1 MISDDDKEIFY
12 FNFTSVIAHE
22 LEEIFP
28 DDLVW
33 VVVFGSAARGEAG
46 VNDKIDVLIVVEKF
60 EKVGRDE
67 VIDSIE
73 ENLKMSEDYFD
84 LVENNLATNIN
95 PLCLTQSEIEKNP
108 SLIKDVIPDGF
119 MIYDTNDFMEDKLEQ
134 MRKKHKKSKK
144 SKQA

>member
-1 MISDDDKEIFY
+1 MIREDDKEIFY
-12 FNFTSVIAHE
+12 FNYTSAIAHE
-22 LEEIFP
+22 LEKIFP
-28 DDLVW
+28 DDLVS

-46 VNDKIDVLIVVEKF
+46 VNENIDVLVVVEKF
-60 EKVGRDE
+60 EKIGRDE

-73 ENLKMSEDYFD
+73 DNLKMSEEYFD

-108 SLIKDVIPDGF
+108 SLIKDVLVDGF
-119 MIYDTNDFMEDKLEQ
+119 MIYDVNDFMEDKLEQ
-134 MRKKHKKSKK
+134 MRKK

>member
-1 MISDDDKEIFY
+1 MIGDDDKEIFY

-22 LEEIFP
+22 LEEIFQ
-28 DDLVW
+28 DDLIS

-46 VNDKIDVLIVVEKF
+46 VNDDIDVLIVTEKF

-95 PLCLTQSEIEKNP
+95 SLCLTQSEIENNP
-108 SLIKDVIPDGF
+108 SLIKDVIQDGF
-119 MIYDTNDFMEDKLEQ
+119 MIYDVNDFMEEKLEQ
-134 MRKKHKKSKK
+134 MRKKRKKSKH
-144 SKQA
+144 A

>member
-22 LEEIFP
+22 LEEIFQ
-28 DDLVW
+28 DDLIS

-46 VNDKIDVLIVVEKF
+46 ENSDIDVLIVAEKF
-60 EKVGRDE
+60 EKVDRDE

-73 ENLKMSEDYFD
+73 EHLKISEDYFD

-95 PLCLTQSEIEKNP
+95 PLCLMQSEIETNP
-108 SLIKDVIPDGF
+108 SLLKNVIPDGF
-119 MIYDTNDFMEDKLEQ
+119 IIYDVNDFMEDKLKQ
-134 MRKKHKKSKK
+134 MRKKRKKR
-144 SKQA
+144 KQA

>member
-1 MISDDDKEIFY
+1 MIREDDKEIFY
-12 FNFTSVIAHE
+12 FNYTSVIAHE
-22 LEEIFP
+22 LEEIFQN
-28 DDLVW
+28 DLVS

-46 VNDKIDVLIVVEKF
+46 VNDNIDVLIVVEKF
-60 EKVGRDE
+60 EKIGREE

-73 ENLKMSEDYFD
+73 ENLKLSEDYFD
-84 LVENNLATNIN
+84 LVENDLATNIK

-119 MIYDTNDFMEDKLEQ
+119 MIYDTDDFMENNL
-134 MRKKHKKSKK
+134 RPPKKKRKK

>member
-1 MISDDDKEIFY
+1 MIGDYDKEIFY

-22 LEEIFP
+22 LEEIFQ
-28 DDLVW
+28 DDLIS

-46 VNDKIDVLIVVEKF
+46 VNDNIDVLIVAEKF

-95 PLCLTQSEIEKNP
+95 SLCLTQSEIEKNP
-108 SLIKDVIPDGF
+108 SLIQDVIPDGF
-119 MIYDTNDFMEDKLEQ
+119 IIYDVNDFMEDKLEQ
-134 MRKKHKKSKK
+134 MRKKRKKSKH
-144 SKQA
+144 A

>member
-1 MISDDDKEIFY
+1 MTNEDDKEIFY
-12 FNFTSVIAHE
+12 FNYTSVIAHE
-22 LEEIFP
+22 LEEIFQN
-28 DDLVW
+28 DLVS

-46 VNDKIDVLIVVEKF
+46 VNDNIDVLIVVEKF
-60 EKVGRDE
+60 EKIGRDE

-73 ENLKMSEDYFD
+73 ENLKLSEDYFD
-84 LVENNLATNIN
+84 LVENDLATNIN

-119 MIYDTNDFMEDKLEQ
+119 IIYDTDDFMENNL
-134 MRKKHKKSKK
+134 RPPKKKRKK

>member
-1 MISDDDKEIFY
+1 MTNEDDKEIFY
-12 FNFTSVIAHE
+12 FNYTSAIAHE
-22 LEEIFP
+22 LEKIFP
-28 DDLVW
+28 DDLVS

-46 VNDKIDVLIVVEKF
+46 VNDNIDVLIVVEKF
-60 EKVGRDE
+60 EKVGREE

-73 ENLKMSEDYFD
+73 DNLKMSEEYFD

-119 MIYDTNDFMEDKLEQ
+119 MIYDTDDFMEDNL
-134 MRKKHKKSKK
+134 RPIIKKRKKSKK
-144 SKQA
+144 

>member
-1 MISDDDKEIFY
+1 MTNEDDKEIFY
-12 FNFTSVIAHE
+12 FNYTSTIAHE
-22 LEEIFP
+22 LETIFS
-28 DDLVW
+28 DDLVS

-46 VNDKIDVLIVVEKF
+46 VNDNIDVLIVVEKF

-73 ENLKMSEDYFD
+73 DNLKMSEEYFD

-119 MIYDTNDFMEDKLEQ
+119 MIYDTDDFMEDNLKPII
-134 MRKKHKKSKK
+134 KKRKKSKK
-144 SKQA
+144 